1 MYKVVIIKVVIILL
15 SIALFVLGI
24 RLISSNDYKSF
35 KENTSII
42 KGNVKDKY
50 IQKHNSNKV
59 YYLAI
64 SQKNNNDVLINV
76 NEAEYKA
83 YKQEAKV
90 KFRVALNKD
99 NKTIVDLYK
108 NHDIDSKKTFKEY
121 QKQKNSEIWSGFKI
135 EK

>member
-1 MYKVVIIKVVIILL
+1 MYKVVIIRVVIILL